1 MARLSTRSATG
12 EALFVGLGRGD
23 VGDGR
28 KLVPLD
34 FVDQPAVGRLS
45 RQPEDA
51 RPCEGGR
58 QRMQEEAS
66 REKTPEEQERE
77 AEGRKRMWE
86 MLDKGDP
93 QNIGYMSEFFKLM
106 QERRQERGLPPL

>member
-1 MARLSTRSATG
+1 MQQMMRTMYVTQIIRNDPAARDAAMDGFIAMS
-12 EALFVGLGRGD
+12 EAN
-23 VGDGR
+23 
-28 KLVPLD
+28 
-34 FVDQPAVGRLS
+34 
-45 RQPEDA
+45 
-51 RPCEGGR
+51 GGR